1 MKQYAVLRNVARGV
15 YFGIVVKNAGVNT
28 YYGWSDKGIEWSK
41 WANQN
46 TAGLTDLPIDVSV
59 GEFKNL
65 PEELF
70 QKIIVDTKDVVAV
83 ASGLTKSNNSHV
95 LVDSQRFANASRF
108 PAITS
113 HRLPSQPWQ
122 KRVSLNYKVKNF
134 KQTVAKSEIAFRVRV
149 NELAFNNRTKQF
161 NIKPNRASQLA
172 ERHDIRSKMSRGIE
186 RQFGEQITK
195 VVNKQILADQNLVL
209 VKRDHV
215 GKTTKEIVD
224 VFVKGRLGYSI
235 GRAVRGAIP
244 NRRSGGKMRRLA
256 SRVIEGVLDPRKRRD
271 LDGDGMI
278 FDGTWREM
286 PDPTRFL
293 PDAKKPSVDAIRK
306 NRDTIQGAFRRAQG
320 LRSATQAAPDGPGG
334 PPRTATARLM
344 RMDPKNSSLARE
356 ITYNPQN
363 GDLTVTY
370 RDGRTELFK
379 DVIYER
385 ARKAGF
391 DDKPDDLIRELEREQ
406 NKLPSNPIGKLRNKK
421 PVNKPKIVSRTSLVD
436 RNKNSG
442 LKSSS
447 KLTLGEAID
456 IMQDLESP
464 GVPLD
469 PTRDFQSAFEKIWPG
484 NNRDEWG
491 DLISSVSAKL
501 RTSILGDEFKK
512 NPDAVIKKLVEG
524 TALDIGTRSGARYD
538 AASLAKLSEFIS
550 GVNSGKDMD
559 ATDVIASYDP
569 KSPKTSRAN
578 ALEAAIAF
586 GLGKFANDPRARV
599 RYQEGRG
606 RKARLGSVIDDIL
619 GAAEGANE
627 PDLERSL
634 NKVKKGISL
643 SPEEAKDIIPT
654 LEDIAKNNDDF
665 DGDDRLRDLINE
677 VKDMTRSGPKSQTD
691 KYQGLINDLQQAAEG
706 TNEPQFVNALKKL
719 ESGKPLSDKERA
731 SLLESL
737 KDVAKNNDDFDGD
750 GRLSDLINDIKKGP
764 PKDGGL
770 ASTTRSRDGW
780 SANSDGRS
788 WEFDG
793 NDNHRYF
800 IDQDDDGEFGVR
812 SEQSLPSFDGE
823 PNWKDMDYPETF
835 DSLEDAKRFVNRLD
849 STRGLGS
856 STSRDRLS
864 DKEMRKAATD
874 KVNDLLGQLEGF
886 DDPDWEYDDD
896 IDDVARRWAAQNV
909 DEPYVYAMVRD
920 MQQDFALEDGAE
932 ADNKANFLKGV
943 LNALDREEDRKY
955 EKDFV
960 PEKIDMTDMTPE
972 EREANR
978 PSNVS
983 EAEYR
988 RRTQREVARRERRE
1002 DTTGFSSRTGRMGLP
1017 GGGGFGVG
1025 SREEREEAG
1034 KRARELD
1041 KDVARLKEI
1050 LSGSKVPNFD
1060 SALSGLKKIDKNEIR
1075 GLRSTTDKTPKLT
1088 SWKPAYLEVP
1098 GVKDAPLGP
1107 DLSDVDFD
1115 SLTDDQLKTLI
1126 HLFDELNNRP
1136 FATPGSISPWWR
1148 SGNDEYLKDIKR
1160 VLRKRGYKIEL
1171 SKTREPNYFGDYSA
1185 GDRTWQVYKEGDDSS
1200 IIFASTISDNLQ
1212 ERLRDSYRE
1221 LEKKRRGERRGGGLR
1236 STTDNSDTEDAI
1248 NAITKLKRGEKLNP
1262 DEKQKAINAL
1272 RLLRDPSKGLDEDER
1287 IELIDLENSIIG
1299 GLKSSTDTG
1308 SDIDDAVEAIMK
1320 LKRGE
1325 KLSDDEK
1332 KKALNALKLTRD
1344 KDLDEDERIG
1354 VMDMEKLIQS
1364 GGLKSSTD
1372 GSDTDDA
1379 IQAIM
1384 KVRRGEKLTPDEKQK
1399 ALNALRIARS
1409 PEKGL
1414 DEDDRVGIMD
1424 MEKQIEN
1431 ASLASRTTGKSTR
1444 RPIKQSLTQRMSVAT
1459 TERASRPRGLASTT
1473 ETPDVRSDAPK
1484 AGDPDTPKKK
1494 RRTRLIIDMLDNFGK
1509 TKGEGDGVLWES
1521 MNDEQKAKAK
1531 DAIAAQKKVLSD
1543 RLKTKV
1549 FKSWWTAAQ
1558 QGSDKETIRA
1568 VKKRARGEGGGT
1580 YKGRPADDPLTKDD
1594 IQDMLVVLDDA
1605 VRKGKIKKY
1614 KLNEDGTV
1622 KTDKNGQPIM
1632 TEAYSRA
1639 ARDLDDLLTIL
1650 NMEEDDNFSNLE
1662 HFHTGTRAAIH
1673 KNVGTGATGKF
1684 KMGDSSIAKQ
1694 AGGMDKAKT
1703 VDELTD
1709 EDLGKAKKLSIG
1721 RRLLRVNEKRAA
1733 KARQRALRRT
1743 GSFRKGRIINV
1754 GDPELEM
1761 KRARLRARALK
1772 RTMLSKFRKS
1782 RDADELSRD
1791 MSKKKASLSPILID
1805 NDGKVNVTPR
1815 YVSVLAKLDDDLT
1828 KARSSEDKVFDQV
1841 LADVWVNSGY
1851 SGEPVLVTEDEVR
1864 RLVAAGWQPIIRGTG
1879 SQDVLSEAYVE
1890 QFLSD
1895 ESEARFIPGQGSRAF
1910 GVGEYFAFP
1919 GQHWS
1924 GYRGSGDQRH
1934 TMLVLVPPSA
1944 DVVTVGEL
1952 TRERDKMRD
1961 LTSRAVDATKALGGR
1976 DAADALTPGE
1986 LAETYRKALP
1996 GLEGETSRSGQIV
2009 RQLVERLEE
2018 LDKAPSS
2025 DATNKEKKEILRA
2038 FDYLSRFT
2046 RQKDVGYFA
2055 PLIGVDGIDTNDG
2068 SGVSNPFL
2076 LHNRANVA
2084 AFQRPMTSEEAE
2096 NMAKTEGGAPVGSVW
2111 RSWRTRPD
2119 RSREGSPIEER
2130 KRVLIGG
2137 RRRRVSTRRPGSD
2150 GGDAGSPSDTE
2161 APKPPTQTPATP
2173 ISKSAVNTDS
2183 WTKSNPPT
2191 VGSNPATMLTDPNGT
2206 KYYTKL
2212 KKNSESVAEAT
2223 ERMETEVLAGKL
2235 YELAGAP
2242 VADLQMG
2249 TNNGQPVMLYR
2260 MVQTRMP
2267 STPSDKQAARSHFVV
2282 DAWLAN
2288 WDAPLNDNIK
2298 IDNNGRA
2305 VRLDV
2310 GGSLDYR
2317 AQGQKKGSGGSMGF
2331 GNSVGEMTSLQKSGN
2346 VDFTNMDKGELKKQT
2361 QRLGA
2366 ITDDQIRK
2374 TVSAIV
2380 GDPARAKVLAD
2391 TLIARRDDIIKR
2403 YG

>member
-1 MKQYAVLRNVARGV
+1 MKQYAVLRNVAKGV
-15 YFGIVVKNAGVNT
+15 YFGVVVKDAGVST

-46 TAGLTDLPIDVSV
+46 TAGLADLPIDVSI

-83 ASGLTKSNNSHV
+83 AGGLTKSNISHV

-113 HRLPSQPWQ
+113 HRLPNQPWQ
-122 KRVSLNYKVKNF
+122 KRVSVNYKVKNF

-195 VVNKQILADQNLVL
+195 VVNKQILSDQNLVL

-244 NRRSGGKMRRLA
+244 NRRSGGKMRRMA
-256 SRVIEGVLDPRKRRD
+256 SRVIEGVSDPRLRRD
-271 LDGDGMI
+271 VDGDGMI

-293 PDAKKPSVDAIRK
+293 PDAKKPSVNAIRK
-306 NRDTIQGAFRRAQG
+306 NRGTVRLSDIMRIQG
-320 LRSATQAAPDGPGG
+320 LRSSTQAAPDGPDK

-406 NKLPSNPIGKLRNKK
+406 NKLPSNPIGRLRDKK
-421 PVNKPKIVSRTSLVD
+421 PVNKPKIVNRTSLVD

-447 KLTLGEAID
+447 KLTPGEAMD
-456 IMQDLESP
+456 IMANLEDP
-464 GVPLD
+464 GTPID

-491 DLISSVSAKL
+491 DLISSVAAKL
-501 RTSILGDEFKK
+501 RTSISGDEFKE
-512 NPDAVIKKLVEG
+512 NPDAFIKKLVNG

-538 AASLAKLSEFIS
+538 AASLKKLSEFIS
-550 GVNSGKDMD
+550 GIQSGKDMD

-586 GLGKFANDPRARV
+586 GLGKFADDPSARV

-677 VKDMTRSGPKSQTD
+677 VKGMTRSGPKSQTD

-719 ESGKPLSDKERA
+719 ESGQPLSDKERA

-737 KDVAKNNDDFDGD
+737 KDVAKNNDDFADD
-750 GRLSDLINDIKKGP
+750 GRLSDLINDMKKGP

-770 ASTTRSRDGW
+770 ASTTRSGDGW
-780 SANSDGRS
+780 SANRDGRS

-823 PNWKDMDYPETF
+823 PNWKDRDYPETF

-849 STRGLGS
+849 STRGLDS
-856 STSRDRLS
+856 STSRDR
-864 DKEMRKAATD
+864 
-874 KVNDLLGQLEGF
+874 G
-886 DDPDWEYDDD
+886 
-896 IDDVARRWAAQNV
+896 
-909 DEPYVYAMVRD
+909 
-920 MQQDFALEDGAE
+920 
-932 ADNKANFLKGV
+932 
-943 LNALDREEDRKY
+943 
-955 EKDFV
+955 
-960 PEKIDMTDMTPE
+960 
-972 EREANR
+972 
-978 PSNVS
+978 
-983 EAEYR
+983 
-988 RRTQREVARRERRE
+988 RTN
-1002 DTTGFSSRTGRMGLP
+1002 LP
-1017 GGGGFGVG
+1017 GSGGFGVG
-1025 SREEREEAG
+1025 SAKEREEAG
-1034 KRARELD
+1034 KQARELD
-1041 KDVARLKEI
+1041 KDLERLKEI

-1060 SALSGLKKIDKNEIR
+1060 SAISGLKKIDKNEIR

-1088 SWKPAYLEVP
+1088 QWRPAHENIP
-1098 GVKDAPLGP
+1098 GVKPSVGGP

-1126 HLFDELNNRP
+1126 HLFDQYNNRP
-1136 FATPGSISPWWR
+1136 FATPNSISAMWQ
-1148 SGNDEYLKDIKR
+1148 SSNDQYLKDIKR

-1171 SKTREPNYFGDYSA
+1171 GKTRKPSYLGDYAS
-1185 GDRTWQVYKEGDDSS
+1185 GDRNWRVYKEGD
-1200 IIFASTISDNLQ
+1200 AEGVRLGDNLILTGDDVPDLAEQ
-1212 ERLRDSYRE
+1212 LRESYRE
-1221 LEKKRRGERRGGGLR
+1221 LKKKRRSGGLR
-1236 STTDNSDTEDAI
+1236 STTENDGSDMEDAI
-1248 NAITKLKRGEKLNP
+1248 NAVTKLKRGEELSP

-1272 RLLRDPSKGLDEDER
+1272 KILRDPSKGLDEDER
-1287 IELIDLENSIIG
+1287 IQLIDLENSIIG

-1320 LKRGE
+1320 VKRGE

-1332 KKALNALKLTRD
+1332 KKALNALKLTKD
-1344 KDLDEDERIG
+1344 KDLDEEERIG

-1372 GSDTDDA
+1372 DGSDIDDA

-1384 KVRRGEKLTPDEKQK
+1384 KVRRGEKLTPDEKRK
-1399 ALNALRIARS
+1399 ALNSLRIARS

-1431 ASLASRTTGKSTR
+1431 AGLASRSIGKSTR
-1444 RPIKQSLTQRMSVAT
+1444 RPVKQSVTQRMSVTT

-1473 ETPDVRSDAPK
+1473 KTPDVRSDAPK

-1521 MNDEQKAKAK
+1521 MNDEQKTKTK

-1558 QGSDKETIRA
+1558 QGSDKETLRA
-1568 VKKRARGEGGGT
+1568 VKKRARGQSGGT

-1594 IQDMLVVLDDA
+1594 VQDMLVVLDDA
-1605 VRKGKIKKY
+1605 VRKGRIKKY

-1632 TEAYSRA
+1632 TEVYSRA
-1639 ARDLDDLLTIL
+1639 ARDLDDLLTML

-1694 AGGMDKAKT
+1694 AGGTDKIKT
-1703 VDELTD
+1703 VGELTD

-1761 KRARLRARALK
+1761 KRARLRARAIK

-1828 KARSSEDKVFDQV
+1828 KARGSEDKVFDQV

-1895 ESEARFIPGQGSRAF
+1895 ESEARFIPGQGARAF
-1910 GVGEYFAFP
+1910 GVGEYFAYP
-1919 GQHWS
+1919 GTHWS

-1934 TMLVLVPPSA
+1934 TMLVLIPPSA

-1961 LTSRAVDATKALGGR
+1961 LTSRAVEATKALGGR

-2009 RQLVERLEE
+2009 KQLVERLEE

-2111 RSWRTRPD
+2111 RSWKTRPD

-2161 APKPPTQTPATP
+2161 APKPPTQTLATP
-2173 ISKSAVNTDS
+2173 VSKSAVNTDN

-2249 TNNGQPVMLYR
+2249 TNNGQPVMLSR
-2260 MVQTRMP
+2260 MMQTRMP
-2267 STPSDKQAARSHFVV
+2267 STPSDKQVARSHFVV

-2317 AQGQKKGSGGSMGF
+2317 AQGQKKGSGGSMAF
-2331 GNSVGEMTSLQKSGN
+2331 GNSVGEITSMQKSGN
-2346 VDFTNMDKGELKKQT
+2346 VDFTNMDKGEIKKQT
-2361 QRLGA
+2361 QKLGA